1 MWYWAISEPVA
12 GLPETKGVT
21 MSTRRGFIKGICALI
36 GAAVASRV
44 VGSDTAQLADSL
56 AMDGK
61 VTVEM
66 DESGIVFKRNEEEQL
81 RIHPDGNVG
90 VGTRPDSSAMCRR
103 RSRHLLGGVAAHH
116 TWASPK
122 WGNLPHLGT

>member
-1 MWYWAISEPVA
+1 
-12 GLPETKGVT
+12 

-44 VGSDTAQLADSL
+44 VAQLADSL
-56 AMDGK
+56 AAGK

-66 DESGIVFKRNEEEQL
+66 DASEIVFKRNEEEQL

-90 VGTRPDSSAMCRR
+90 VGTPPDRCLRK
-103 RSRHLLGGVAAHH
+103 L
-116 TWASPK
+116 ASCHVS
-122 WGNLPHLGT
+122 GNRA